1 MNIDKNYYEQMH
13 SFKGKSYSHYN
24 MSLAISKSKGK
35 YTTLI
40 VCPKKA
46 KIKPFLIFNN

>member
-1 MNIDKNYYEQMH
+1 MKMDKEYYKKMH
-13 SFKGKSYSHYN
+13 SGAIKSYSHYN
-24 MSLAISKSKGK
+24 MSLAISRSKGK
-35 YTTLI
+35 NTTTI